1 MSIYIDKEFESL
13 IPPLSADEFK
23 QLEENC
29 CRDGIR
35 DPLILWPQ
43 EDGNNILIDGH
54 NRWRIA
60 AKHGGMSFTT
70 KCMDFKNRDEA
81 IIWIVDNQLGRRN
94 LHTLDRVTLEDKK
107 REIIAQIAK
116 KNSLANLKQN
126 VTEAKKSCPREP
138 LSRNERRANS
148 TDYKIAKA
156 AGTSEDTVR
165 KVRRINEQAPE
176 STKKAVRE
184 GKLSINQAYNSTF
197 PKREDPVKAAKR
209 EHLEYELSKGDIVD
223 IKAARKDR
231 VNQEIISGAMVQEVM
246 KLLGTI
252 QKFSLYYNAKDLSVL
267 RTELDDA
274 NKTHMKGIIKNCH
287 MTLDGIA
294 RAIDGGKHG
303 KI

>member
-1 MSIYIDKEFESL
+1 MSIRIDKEFESL
-13 IPPLSADEFK
+13 IPPLTDDEFK

-29 CRDGIR
+29 VRDGIR
-35 DPLILWPQ
+35 DPLVLWRVPNG
-43 EDGNNILIDGH
+43 DDILIDGH
-54 NRWRIA
+54 NRWKIA
-60 AKHGGMSFTT
+60 AQHAGMPFETVH
-70 KCMDFKNRDEA
+70 MEFDNRDQVKA
-81 IIWIVDNQLGRRN
+81 WIYRNQLGRRN
-94 LHTLDRVTLEDKK
+94 LDKWTRFDMVK
-107 REIIAQIAK
+107 A
-116 KNSLANLKQN
+116 L
-126 VTEAKKSCPREP
+126 EP
-138 LSRNERRANS
+138 LIKAEANNRMKAGVKADPTPKSAEGSKGETRDKMAELVGVGHDTYRMMKAIDEKATPGVKKLVRNGEM
-148 TDYKIAKA
+148 
-156 AGTSEDTVR
+156 
-165 KVRRINEQAPE
+165 
-176 STKKAVRE
+176 
-184 GKLSINQAYNSTF
+184 SINQAYNSTF

-246 KLLGTI
+246 KLLSTI

-294 RAIDGGKHG
+294 RAIDGGKYG

>member
-1 MSIYIDKEFESL
+1 MSIFIDKEFESL

-29 CRDGIR
+29 VRDGIR
-35 DPLILWPQ
+35 DPLVLWRVPNG
-43 EDGNNILIDGH
+43 DDILIDGH
-54 NRWRIA
+54 NRWKIA
-60 AKHGGMSFTT
+60 AHHAGMPFETVHMEFDS
-70 KCMDFKNRDEA
+70 RDQVKA
-81 IIWIVDNQLGRRN
+81 WIYRNQLGRRN
-94 LHTLDRVTLEDKK
+94 LDKWTRFDMVKALEPLMKADAEKK
-107 REIIAQIAK
+107 RMSNL
-116 KNSLANLKQN
+116 KNSSVEVPNSAHREQGKTRDKMAELVGVGHDTYRMMKAIDEKATPG
-126 VTEAKKSCPREP
+126 VKK
-138 LSRNERRANS
+138 LVRNGEM
-148 TDYKIAKA
+148 
-156 AGTSEDTVR
+156 
-165 KVRRINEQAPE
+165 
-176 STKKAVRE
+176 
-184 GKLSINQAYNSTF
+184 SINQAYNSTF

-246 KLLGTI
+246 KLLNTI

-287 MTLDGIA
+287 MTLDGIT